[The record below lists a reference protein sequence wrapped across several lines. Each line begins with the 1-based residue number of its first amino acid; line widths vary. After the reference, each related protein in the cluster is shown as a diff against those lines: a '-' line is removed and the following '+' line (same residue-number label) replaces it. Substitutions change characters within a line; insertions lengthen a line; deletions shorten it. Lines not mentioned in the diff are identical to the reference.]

1 MRTLIIIL
9 ILCGLSFTATATDLP
24 TRIEIS
30 YEVEAVIG
38 QGELNET
45 MIIKHDGDV
54 LNYSISSK
62 ARAIGMLKLVR
73 PGSIKRH
80 SQGIIT
86 THGLR
91 PDQFSD
97 KRSKKKPR
105 IATFNWDDNLL
116 TIQYKGKEALEI
128 LPVGT
133 LDILSLSYHFMFASI
148 TKKSVEIPLTDARG
162 LKLIQYSVHEETIET
177 PLGELETIVLT
188 RQPKKDDK
196 IKRRIWFSPSHH
208 MLPVRIVSTG
218 EDGLKLEKTVTE
230 INLSYEHKHT
240 SKNMDF

>member
-1 MRTLIIIL
+1 LRTLIIIL

-45 MIIKHDGDV
+45 MIIKQEDDAIY
-54 LNYSISSK
+54 YSISSK
-62 ARAIGMLKLVR
+62 AQATGVLKLVR
-73 PGSIKRH
+73 PGSIKRN
-80 SQGIIT
+80 SQGTIT
-86 THGLR
+86 ALGLR

-105 IATFNWDDNLL
+105 IATFNWDDNSL
-116 TIQYKGKEALEI
+116 TIQYKGKEALET

-133 LDILSLSYHFMFASI
+133 LDILSLSYNFMFASL
-148 TKKSVEIPLTDARG
+148 TEKSVEIPLTDARG
-162 LKLIQYSVHEETIET
+162 LKLIQYSIHEETIDT

-218 EDGLKLEKTVTE
+218 EDGLTLEKTVTE
-230 INLSYEHKHT
+230 INLSY
-240 SKNMDF
+240 KNK